1 MGFLSFL
8 KLGKSAGDAIASP
21 IDAVGNALDKLFTSK
36 EEKEQAKAIMQKIKM
51 EPHILQG
58 EINKLEAQHRSI
70 FVAGARP
77 FIIWVCG
84 VGLSFSFVI
93 NPIIQWY
100 SGKPGPTLPLDT
112 IMELI
117 LCILGLGGLRTFEK
131 FTKVSK

>member
-8 KLGKSAGDAIASP
+8 KLGKSAGEAISSP
-21 IDAVGNALDKLFTSK
+21 IDAVGNTLDKLFTSK
-36 EEKEQAKAIMQKIKM
+36 EEKENAKAVMAKIKM
-51 EPHILQG
+51 KPQILQA
-58 EINKLEAQHRSI
+58 EINKMEAQHRSI

-77 FIIWVCG
+77 FILWICG
-84 VGLSFSFVI
+84 FGLSFAFVI
-93 NPIIQWY
+93 NPLIQWFTN
-100 SGKPGPTLPLDT
+100 KPGPTLPLDT